1 MDKRGITV
9 QPQINR
15 PSDGEGFT
23 GTLWHLEKGG
33 TGIPQL
39 RIHLQPR
46 SQHYSPI
53 VDSMLALCEH
63 GVVNVISSTT
73 IKRYAALH
81 ADAAEELLWWNK
93 AASHAVWRDV
103 HEVRL
108 HFPDADQYKSLLIF
122 NIRHNYYR
130 LIVKVDYRA
139 KLLMVKEFLT
149 HQQYMRG
156 GWKKW
161 AR

>member
-1 MDKRGITV
+1 MEADIRTEDRGEPTSALE
-9 QPQINR
+9 PFLG
-15 PSDGEGFT
+15 DGSRHRWP
-23 GTLWHLEKGG
+23 TLCHLFSV
-33 TGIPQL
+33 L
-39 RIHLQPR
+39 
-46 SQHYSPI
+46 
-53 VDSMLALCEH
+53 DSMLALCEH
-63 GVVNVISSTT
+63 VVVNVISSTT
-73 IKRYAALH
+73 IKRYAAVH
-81 ADAAEELLWWNK
+81 PDAAEELLRWNR
-93 AASHAVWRDV
+93 AAGQAVWRDI

-130 LIVKVDYRA
+130 LIVKVDFRA

-149 HQQYMRG
+149 HQEYMRG

>member
-1 MDKRGITV
+1 
-9 QPQINR
+9 
-15 PSDGEGFT
+15 
-23 GTLWHLEKGG
+23 
-33 TGIPQL
+33 
-39 RIHLQPR
+39 
-46 SQHYSPI
+46 
-53 VDSMLALCEH
+53 MLALCEH
-63 GVVNVISSTT
+63 GGVNVISSTA

-81 ADAAEELLWWNK
+81 ADAAEELLRWNK
-93 AASHAVWRDV
+93 AASHVIWRDLN
-103 HEVRL
+103 EVRL

-149 HQQYMRG
+149 HKEYTRG
-156 GWKKW
+156 GWKQW

>member
-1 MDKRGITV
+1 MRA
-9 QPQINR
+9 
-15 PSDGEGFT
+15 
-23 GTLWHLEKGG
+23 
-33 TGIPQL
+33 L
-39 RIHLQPR
+39 R
-46 SQHYSPI
+46 S
-53 VDSMLALCEH
+53 
-63 GVVNVISSTT
+63 VNVISSTT

-81 ADAAEELLWWNK
+81 ADAAEELVPWNK
-93 AASHAVWRDV
+93 AASNAVWRDV
-103 HEVRL
+103 NEVRL

-122 NIRHNYYR
+122 NIRHNYR

-149 HQQYMRG
+149 HKEYTRG

>member
-1 MDKRGITV
+1 MRAW
-9 QPQINR
+9 N
-15 PSDGEGFT
+15 
-23 GTLWHLEKGG
+23 L
-33 TGIPQL
+33 
-39 RIHLQPR
+39 
-46 SQHYSPI
+46 
-53 VDSMLALCEH
+53 
-63 GVVNVISSTT
+63 NVISATT

-81 ADAAEELLWWNK
+81 ADATAELLRWKK

-108 HFPDADQYKSLLIF
+108 HFPDADRYKSLLIF

-149 HQQYMRG
+149 HKEYSRG
-156 GWKKW
+156 GCREPNYTQVKKAQGTEDSGSRG
-161 AR
+161 ARD